1 MTLDLEPVAPECGPG
16 PATRAIDHEL
26 AVDVAATLKA
36 LADPLRVRILSL
48 ISASPQGE
56 SCVCDMT
63 ALGDV
68 SQPTVSH
75 HLRVLREARV
85 LTSERRGTW
94 VWYRI
99 TERSRPAVAALL
111 DSFAPASLR
120 DAGSPEPRG
129 GLLDVDD
136 VLTRL
141 AAELAAQHARLP
153 GELVTAVTRESYTAL
168 ARTATVS
175 AHLVTLT
182 ERFARQRLADLG
194 RDRAS
199 SPPQVLFVCVAN
211 AGRSQLAAAL
221 VSHYAGDRVVARS
234 AGSTPAARLHPN
246 VRTVVDELDATSEAF
261 PKPLTDDAVRAADV
275 VVTMGCGDVCPV
287 VPGVRY
293 LDWQVGDP
301 ALASPEGVD
310 AIRSEIDARVREL
323 VTSLVPDLP
332 VHTTPRSTSP

>member
-1 MTLDLEPVAPECGPG
+1 MTLDLAPAGCTPG
-16 PATRAIDHEL
+16 PATRAIDPAL
-26 AVDVAATLKA
+26 AVGVATTLKA

-63 ALGDV
+63 ELGDV

-75 HLRVLREARV
+75 HLKVLRDAGV

-99 TERSRPAVAALL
+99 TERSRSAVTALL
-111 DSFAPASLR
+111 DSFAPTAL
-120 DAGSPEPRG
+120 DGAHGEPRG

-141 AAELAAQHARLP
+141 ATELATQHPGLP
-153 GELVTAVTRESYTAL
+153 RELVTAVTRESYAAL

-175 AHLVTLT
+175 THLVSLT

-194 RDRAS
+194 RDRAAS
-199 SPPQVLFVCVAN
+199 RPQVLFVCVAN

-221 VSHYAGDRVVARS
+221 VAHYAGDRVVARS
-234 AGSTPAARLHPN
+234 AGSTPAAQLHPS
-246 VRTVVDELDATSEAF
+246 VRAVLDDLEIAPEAF

-275 VVTMGCGDVCPV
+275 VITMGCGDVCPI

-301 ALASPEGVD
+301 ALASVEGVEV
-310 AIRSEIDARVREL
+310 IRADIDARVREL
-323 VTSLVPDLP
+323 LSTLVPDLSIP
-332 VHTTPRSTSP
+332 TTPGSTTS